1 MPDDAVQK
9 LAEALTTILKG
20 DSPPPET
27 PAAATPPPAQAAPA
41 APAVPAEIAALAAQ
55 QTGPQPPPGKAPLRT
70 LDEWE
75 ALPQD
80 ERIERMDE
88 ADALYLRENGGS

>member
-1 MPDDAVQK
+1 MPDPDPKYVAFAKAVET
-9 LAEALTTILKG
+9 LLGRE
-20 DSPPPET
+20 SPEPPET
-27 PAAATPPPAQAAPA
+27 PAAGAPTAPA

-75 ALPQD
+75 ALPQA
-80 ERIERMDE
+80 ERLARMDE
-88 ADALYLRENGGS
+88 ADWLFVHENEGS